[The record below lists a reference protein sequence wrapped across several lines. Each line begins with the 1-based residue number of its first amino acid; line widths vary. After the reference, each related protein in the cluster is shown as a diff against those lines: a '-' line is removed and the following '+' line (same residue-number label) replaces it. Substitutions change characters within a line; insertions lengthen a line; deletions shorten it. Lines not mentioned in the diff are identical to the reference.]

1 MTAMRLEPI
10 IKNFANWSTING
22 WVFLLTRSL
31 IILNTT
37 MENENTSCAN
47 ISIPFPDRNISKTCV
62 FIFYHSI
69 QDKEASSYTFYNEG
83 DYPN

>member
-1 MTAMRLEPI
+1 M
-10 IKNFANWSTING
+10 
-22 WVFLLTRSL
+22 
-31 IILNTT
+31 NTT

-69 QDKEASSYTFYNEG
+69 QDEEASSYTFYNEG